1 MTTYQ
6 EKRRNRILLQREKSR
21 DEAQADTEKASED
34 ENSTDSAQG
43 MFGKLIKKIK
53 G

>member
-34 ENSTDSAQG
+34 ENSTDEAQNIFRKF
-43 MFGKLIKKIK
+43 MEKMK